1 MGRYFA
7 SGDAVRNPGGRD
19 FDSDRDL
26 RRGFGIQPLRLLY
39 GQEKRAQEKQNLHE
53 SEFGTEKKS
62 IGSINH
68 VTSENSGD
76 DRNGG

>member
-7 SGDAVRNPGGRD
+7 SGDAFRNPGWRD

-53 SEFGTEKKS
+53 SELGTGKKS
-62 IGSINH
+62 AGSIKY
-68 VTSENSGD
+68 
-76 DRNGG
+76 